1 METLAF
7 IHVAVSYEDPAPD
20 PEVKAFD
27 NLNVSPTLMGLAGA
41 AVAASVL
48 TGVPD
53 KATAAPAAVG
63 PGSSGSEVKAIQEA
77 LGIKTNGT
85 YDTKTET
92 AVTDFQVRQG
102 LKAIDGVVGKETAKA
117 LGLDENYR
125 PVGYVSTYSGIGLNI
140 RTGPGLGYYIVGAAP
155 DGAYLYQDYESVVY
169 NDGYAW
175 TPAGSY
181 YGSGWVASDY
191 TTEGYSPVGYYDD
204 YDGYDEGYYG
214 GGCGGGYYGGYGGYY
229 GGGCGGYAPVSWGGG
244 WGGRWGGWGRG
255 GCGCGGGWYSSVRYV
270 PGGAYYFW

>member
-7 IHVAVSYEDPAPD
+7 IHIAVSYEDPSPD
-20 PEVKAFD
+20 PEVKAFE
-27 NLNVSPTLMGLAGA
+27 NLNVSPALMGLAGA

-48 TGVPD
+48 TGAPT
-53 KATAAPAAVG
+53 KATAAPAVVG

-77 LGIKTNGT
+77 LGIKANGT
-85 YDTKTET
+85 YDTKTEV

-125 PVGYVSTYSGIGLNI
+125 PMGYVSTNSGIGLNI

-175 TPAGSY
+175 TPADSY

-191 TTEGYSPVGYYDD
+191 TTEDYYPVSYDD
-204 YDGYDEGYYG
+204 S
-214 GGCGGGYYGGYGGYY
+214 CGDYGGYDY
-229 GGGCGGYAPVSWGGG
+229 GCGGYYPTSYY
-244 WGGRWGGWGRG
+244 G
-255 GCGCGGGWYSSVRYV
+255 GCYRPCGGWYSRVYYV
-270 PGGAYYFW
+270 PGGAYYFY